1 MALISCWT
9 ILVKL
14 SKFIF
19 SAKVEFFL
27 IITSGTITAQFKQNK
42 VNVYL
47 SVNTRTE
54 SNGSGQI
61 DYITYTITSS
71 VQCSLNV
78 SYYFTETTYR
88 DNAQSEKDQWSQTFG
103 SGDEIIRRINEDDGY
118 GNGKRR
124 TSEITKFVIICEGK
138 TIYNGTSIPEDGT
151 YGNYNIIRK

>member
-1 MALISCWT
+1 MMKQSYEIS
-9 ILVKL
+9 
-14 SKFIF
+14 
-19 SAKVEFFL
+19 
-27 IITSGTITAQFKQNK
+27 SGTITANFKQNN

-54 SNGSGQI
+54 SNGSDQI

-151 YGNYNIIRK
+151 YGNYNIMRISS